1 MKFDEYMFLKEDFDH
16 APESKNFGDPTPT
29 SKKTTPDPALKEDIK
44 NTSVN
49 KTALD
54 NLKEACEY
62 IIHMIDECDLGVD
75 KLDKPEAEGFATAV
89 NAIKKFA
96 GAGDGEN
103 YSIPNVGIK
112 YNFNKDDEVEVHE
125 SSLLEEELGNIGD
138 EDDEF
143 LTIKNGIDTN
153 TIPARNLEKDQ
164 FVKSE
169 EISKDMFDNSNNGW
183 DKVED
188 DPDDFDTNWD
198 I

>member
-29 SKKTTPDPALKEDIK
+29 SKKTSTDPALKASD
-44 NTSVN
+44 N
-49 KTALD
+49 KTAL
-54 NLKEACEY
+54 NNIKEACEY
-62 IIHMIDECDLGVD
+62 IIHMIESCEFGED
-75 KLDKPEAEGFATAV
+75 KLDKPDSEGFATAV

-96 GAGDGEN
+96 DAGDGQN
-103 YSIPNVGIK
+103 FSIPNVGIK
-112 YNFNKDDEVEVHE
+112 FDYNNDDEVEVHE
-125 SSLLEEELGNIGD
+125 SALLEEELGNIGD

-143 LTIKNGIDTN
+143 LTIKNGVDTN

-164 FVKSE
+164 FAKSE

-183 DKVED
+183 DNVED